1 MREKGA
7 GDGEGLEDVLRGWE
21 NGLKRAVHG
30 TFVKNRV
37 ITLI

>member
-1 MREKGA
+1 MWKEGA
-7 GDGEGLEDVLRGWE
+7 GDRGGLEDVPRGWE